1 MLGTE
6 GNLLENPLEST
17 VSPSIDAINVVFH
30 YSCAVSIIHEVGS
43 KGPTEATGPIHI
55 YASDLKRKINVV

>member
-17 VSPSIDAINVVFH
+17 VSLSIDAINVVFH
-30 YSCAVSIIHEVGS
+30 YSCAVSIINEMGS
-43 KGPTEATGPIHI
+43 KGLTEETGPIHI
-55 YASDLKRKINVV
+55 YMRPI